1 MRPPGFSE
9 ATDEG
14 GTVPIETPTGYV
26 HDRRVVDGARA
37 PAESLSTDG
46 VSCSVCHQISD
57 ENLGRRESFV
67 GRFKIDETA
76 RPSERRVYGQF
87 ATEQGHTTVMK
98 SSSTFRPTTNST

>member
-1 MRPPGFSE
+1 VLDQVLDKMRPPGFSE

-46 VSCSVCHQISD
+46 RRPG
-57 ENLGRRESFV
+57 GR
-67 GRFKIDETA
+67 GTA
-76 RPSERRVYGQF
+76 
-87 ATEQGHTTVMK
+87 
-98 SSSTFRPTTNST
+98 